1 VTLFRNS
8 VRDWNT
14 ARWRGVIL
22 QGLGLGICAV
32 ALWWLA
38 RNTASNL
45 DQRGIS
51 VGFEFLR
58 QPANFAIGEAW
69 VRYSPDDTLARAIL
83 VGLANTAIVSVLG
96 WMLATVFG
104 FVVGLLRLSRN
115 PVLDGLL
122 RGAVD
127 FVRNIPLLLLLLFL
141 AATMHSLPSPRN
153 ALEPVSGVILSDRG
167 LILAYPG
174 LTTLHAVLA
183 LVLVGTLLL
192 RTRLGRRGWWVV
204 AGAAGALAVA
214 LSIVPPSWRSP
225 HLEGFNF
232 VGGVTFSPEFAA
244 LLFALVL
251 HHGAHISEVVR
262 GAVLAVPQ
270 RQWDA
275 AAALGLSRFQATRL
289 VVLPQA
295 IRAMVPLLAN
305 NCVSL
310 TKNSSL
316 AVAIGFP
323 DVVSV
328 LNTTANQ
335 TGHAVETMLIMIL
348 VYLALSLAVA
358 AALNSYN
365 RRILRHGVAG

>member
-1 VTLFRNS
+1 MTTAS
-8 VRDWNT
+8 GSAWNA
-14 ARWRGVIL
+14 ARWRAAIL
-22 QGLGLGICAV
+22 QGLGLGLSAI

-51 VGFEFLR
+51 LGFDFLR

-69 VRYSPDDTLARAIL
+69 VRYTPDDTLARAIF
-83 VGLANTAIVSVLG
+83 VGLANTAIVSALG
-96 WMLATVFG
+96 WMLAIAVG
-104 FVVGLLRLSRN
+104 FVIGLLRLSRN
-115 PVLDGLL
+115 PMLEGLL

-127 FVRNIPLLLLLLFL
+127 LVRNVPLLLLLLFL
-141 AATMHSLPSPRN
+141 AATMHGLPSPRA
-153 ALEPVSGVILSDRG
+153 ALEPIAGVILSDRG
-167 LILAYPG
+167 L
-174 LTTLHAVLA
+174 VLA
-183 LVLVGTLLL
+183 FPVLGIVHAGLAVAFLVVLLVRKRWG
-192 RTRLGRRGWWVV
+192 RHRLFVV
-204 AGAAGALAVA
+204 AGAAGALAVSLVA
-214 LSIVPPSWRSP
+214 LPPEWNWPR
-225 HLEGFNF
+225 LEGFNF

-244 LLFALVL
+244 LLLALVL
-251 HHGAHISEVVR
+251 HHSAHISEVVR
-262 GAVLAVPQ
+262 GAVLAVPR

-335 TGHAVETMLIMIL
+335 TGHAIETMLIMIA
-348 VYLALSLAVA
+348 VYLGLSLAVA

-365 RRILRHGVAG
+365 TRVLRHEVASS